1 MRDHRYLL
9 LGLLLGV
16 LTLTCCARPRT
27 PVDTGGSGPVSPG
40 TSSDIGLISNGM
52 SDAEV
57 VQRLGPPAMVSEQPL
72 TPVKVQ
78 TPNGVEF
85 REKRHYT
92 YYYPGS
98 SPNMD
103 MLITFEDG
111 VVVDKRTMA
120 R

>member
-40 TSSDIGLISNGM
+40 TSSDSSLISPGM

-57 VQRLGPPAMVSEQPL
+57 VQRLGPPVMVSEQPR
-72 TPVKVQ
+72 TSVQVQ
-78 TPNGVEF
+78 TPNGV
-85 REKRHYT
+85 
-92 YYYPGS
+92 S
-98 SPNMD
+98 SVKNAAIP
-103 MLITFEDG
+103 ITTLAHRR
-111 VVVDKRTMA
+111 VWTC
-120 R
+120 

>member
-1 MRDHRYLL
+1 MRDRRYLL
-9 LGLLLGV
+9 LGLLFGALI
-16 LTLTCCARPRT
+16 LTGCAHPHA
-27 PVDTGGSGPVSPG
+27 PVDTSE
-40 TSSDIGLISNGM
+40 IGLISNGM

-57 VQRLGPPAMVSEQPL
+57 VQRLGPPVMVSEQPR
-72 TPVKVQ
+72 TPLKVQ

-92 YYYPGS
+92 YYYSGPS
-98 SPNMD
+98 QSMD

-111 VVVDKRTMA
+111 VVVDKRTVA

>member
-9 LGLLLGV
+9 LGFLFGV
-16 LTLTCCARPRT
+16 LTFTACARPRAS
-27 PVDTGGSGPVSPG
+27 VDTSGSSPISPG
-40 TSSDIGLISNGM
+40 RSGEIGQISNGM

-98 SPNMD
+98 SQNMD